1 MAAET
6 VFLLPGQ
13 GGYAPG
19 MFAGETATEV
29 AEVLHIAD
37 AVAGEFGRGGV
48 SGLLTDPDAPDAATL
63 AKDDSFA
70 LQLALYAAA
79 LASARRAAH
88 RRSPDV
94 LVGHSMGE
102 IAALTCAGAFDIADG
117 ARLVCHR
124 ALALLAHC
132 PQPGGMLALTLPAGR
147 AEHLVRAVA
156 APGLAVAVT
165 NAPRH
170 TVVSGPEEA
179 LATVARVASALE
191 VGTVRL
197 PAPFPFHGPLLG
209 VVAEAFAAAVSD
221 VRQRPL
227 RALVYSPVAGSY
239 VTDATDL
246 KALLAR
252 QLTAPV
258 PFLAAVRELHA
269 AGAQHFV
276 ECGAAGLAGLVRR
289 SVPDVSTESTTDTPA
304 EPTTGTGPAP
314 APVDAATQGVDGRD
328 VLGELRELYAGTL
341 GYPVEAVTGDADL
354 EADLGIDSLKRAEML
369 GKVSTRFG
377 LDASVDGG
385 RFLAQSTLAELAE
398 LVTAAAGRPT
408 DPGAASPTAAP
419 PTLTADPTSAAAPT
433 LVPGPA
439 PTAAPTL
446 VPEAVPASA
455 EIAGEGAGAHA
466 VLGELRELYAGTL
479 GYPVEAVT
487 GDADLEADLGIDSL
501 KRAEMLGKVSAHF
514 GLDASVDGGRFL
526 AQSTLAELA
535 ELIAAARATGR

>member
-13 GGYAPG
+13 GGYVPG

-29 AEVLHIAD
+29 AEVMHIAD

-48 SGLLTDPDAPDAATL
+48 SGLLTDPDAADAATL
-63 AKDDSFA
+63 AKDDSFT

-88 RRSPDV
+88 RRNPDV

-102 IAALTCAGAFDIADG
+102 IAALTYAGAFDIADG

-179 LATVARVASALE
+179 LATVARVTSALE

-209 VVAEAFAAAVSD
+209 VAAEAFAAAVSD

-227 RALVYSPVAGSY
+227 RALVYSPVAGGY

-246 KALLAR
+246 KALLVR

-269 AGAQHFV
+269 TGAQHFV

-289 SVPDVSTESTTDTPA
+289 SVPDVSTESTTDTAA
-304 EPTTGTGPAP
+304 EPATDAGPTPATG
-314 APVDAATQGVDGRD
+314 
-328 VLGELRELYAGTL
+328 
-341 GYPVEAVTGDADL
+341 
-354 EADLGIDSLKRAEML
+354 
-369 GKVSTRFG
+369 
-377 LDASVDGG
+377 
-385 RFLAQSTLAELAE
+385 
-398 LVTAAAGRPT
+398 AAAGQGSGGR
-408 DPGAASPTAAP
+408 D
-419 PTLTADPTSAAAPT
+419 
-433 LVPGPA
+433 
-439 PTAAPTL
+439 
-446 VPEAVPASA
+446 
-455 EIAGEGAGAHA
+455 

-514 GLDASVDGGRFL
+514 GLDASADGGRFLAQSTLAELAELVAAAAGRSADPGAASLAAVVPASVADPASAAAPTLTPGPAPVPTLARDAAPASGEVAGLGAGGRDVLGELRELYAGTLGYPVEAVTGDADLEADLGIDSLKRAEMLGKVSAHFGLDASADGGRFL